1 MQQRALEF
9 CLAMDL
15 WLSTV
20 DLLFPRQQQVLLP
33 FPMRQVGYDVLSPVT
48 GEFSSASASLG
59 QTLQVCNWVFV
70 LGLNRMTHEEVVNEV
85 FSLK

>member
-48 GEFSSASASLG
+48 GEFSFSIAWTDIASLQLG
-59 QTLQVCNWVFV
+59 VCAW
-70 LGLNRMTHEEVVNEV
+70 
-85 FSLK
+85 S